1 MTLTLVQN
9 GGTVPE
15 CRFEAATA
23 AELVP
28 GLLWSADRGMKPSP
42 AALMGHGRTS
52 HERSPYVLALAR
64 RLAARGWNAVAIDA
78 QGHGERR
85 GPGTGPPTAFAEFRA
100 RYLGELSP

>member
-9 GGTVPE
+9 GGTVLE

-23 AELVP
+23 AELAP
-28 GLLWSADRGMKPSP
+28 GLLWSADGGMKPSP
-42 AALMGHGRTS
+42 AVLIGHGRTS

-64 RLAARGWNAVAIDA
+64 RLAARGWNAAAIGA

-85 GPGTGPPTAFAEFRA
+85 GPGTEPLTASAEFPG

>member
-9 GGTVPE
+9 GGTVLE
-15 CRFEAATA
+15 RRFEAAA
-23 AELVP
+23 AGELVP
-28 GLLWSADRGMKPSP
+28 GLLWSADGGMKPSP
-42 AALMGHGRTS
+42 AVLTGHGRTS

-85 GPGTGPPTAFAEFRA
+85 GPGTWPLTASAEFPA